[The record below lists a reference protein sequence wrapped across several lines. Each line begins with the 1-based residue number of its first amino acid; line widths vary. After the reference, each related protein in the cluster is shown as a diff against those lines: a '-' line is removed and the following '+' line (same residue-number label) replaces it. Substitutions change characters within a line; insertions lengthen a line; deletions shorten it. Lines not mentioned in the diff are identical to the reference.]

1 MVKLCD
7 LIYIAEPLQGT
18 SSPKRYFLTPSLL
31 LQIINSL
38 SNPFPRKAT
47 NHWNVGDKNVL

>member
-7 LIYIAEPLQGT
+7 LIYIGEPLQGT
-18 SSPKRYFLTPSLL
+18 SSPKRYFLTPYFL

-38 SNPFPRKAT
+38 SNPFPRKVT